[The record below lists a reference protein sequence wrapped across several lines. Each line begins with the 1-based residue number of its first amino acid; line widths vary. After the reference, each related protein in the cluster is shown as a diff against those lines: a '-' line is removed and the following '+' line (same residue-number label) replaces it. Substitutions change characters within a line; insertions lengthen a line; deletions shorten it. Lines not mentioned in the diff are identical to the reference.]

1 MARQII
7 SQQKNQ
13 NKHWNGP
20 PDIPAEPFMYKKGE
34 QRKQATCIY
43 AHAKPGDMKGMPFL
57 QDAPPFCNVPMD
69 LPPRY
74 STCKCHANC
83 FKFAPELNKPVGKS
97 FNTSSCI
104 AMWTKA

>member
-34 QRKQATCIY
+34 QRKQAACIY
-43 AHAKPGDMKGMPFL
+43 AQAKPGDMKGMPFL
-57 QDAPPFCNVPMD
+57 QDAPPFCNMPMD
-69 LPPRY
+69 LHSR
-74 STCKCHANC
+74 
-83 FKFAPELNKPVGKS
+83 
-97 FNTSSCI
+97 
-104 AMWTKA
+104 